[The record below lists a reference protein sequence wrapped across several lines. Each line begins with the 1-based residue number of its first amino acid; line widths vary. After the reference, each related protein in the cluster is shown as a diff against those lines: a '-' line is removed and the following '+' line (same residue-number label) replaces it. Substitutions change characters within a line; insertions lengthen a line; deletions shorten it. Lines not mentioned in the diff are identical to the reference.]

1 MSDADITR
9 PASTMIFSPA
19 PVRRRLQLRISERRL
34 LLMAGDSLAIVVAV
48 FIALRIWAQVAK
60 VPFTLDFVVPQI
72 AWFFILTLLW
82 FLLASA
88 NDFYE
93 LAVAANRVESL
104 QKLIAITLQML
115 VVYLI
120 VFFLSERDALPRLF
134 IVYYGVAS
142 FLLIALWRLLNPALI
157 GWASTPRRILVVGTD
172 WAAETIV
179 ETLKRE
185 ASSSYEVVGIIGE
198 SKQVGQLIKDVPVI
212 GTGSDLLNY
221 VIRDGIAELVLS
233 STRELPG
240 DIFQAVMD
248 AYERGVAITPMPI
261 LYERVTE
268 RVPVE
273 HVGNNWA
280 VVLPVGGISVLNPYP
295 ILKRFVDIVLALIG
309 LCCLALLMPILALA
323 IYLDSP
329 GSIFYT
335 QERVGLNGRLFKII
349 KFRTMIPN
357 AEKQTGAVFAT
368 KNDNRITR
376 IGRFMRKTRLDEV
389 PQLINILR
397 GDMSLIGPRP
407 ERPEHVRRLQ
417 QKIPFYRTRH
427 TIRPGVTGWAQVRYK
442 YGETDDDARIKLQ
455 YDLYYIRHRSLLLDL
470 NILIRTIGK
479 VLKMGGQ

>member
-1 MSDADITR
+1 
-9 PASTMIFSPA
+9 
-19 PVRRRLQLRISERRL
+19 V
-34 LLMAGDSLAIVVAV
+34 
-48 FIALRIWAQVAK
+48 
-60 VPFTLDFVVPQI
+60 
-72 AWFFILTLLW
+72 
-82 FLLASA
+82 
-88 NDFYE
+88 
-93 LAVAANRVESL
+93 
-104 QKLIAITLQML
+104 
-115 VVYLI
+115 
-120 VFFLSERDALPRLF
+120 
-134 IVYYGVAS
+134 
-142 FLLIALWRLLNPALI
+142 
-157 GWASTPRRILVVGTD
+157 PRRVLVIGTD
-172 WAAETIV
+172 WAAETII
-179 ETLKRE
+179 EMLKRE
-185 ASSSYEVVGIIGE
+185 ARNSYEVVGVIGE
-198 SKQVGQLIKDVPVI
+198 TETLGQLIKDVPII
-212 GTGSDLLNY
+212 GSGGDLLNHITRY
-221 VIRDGIAELVLS
+221 GITELVLS

-248 AYERGVAITPMPI
+248 AYERGVAITPMPL

-295 ILKRFVDIVLALIG
+295 LLKRLVDIALASVGVLL
-309 LCCLALLMPILALA
+309 LALLLPFIAIA
-323 IYLDSP
+323 IYVDSP

-335 QERVGLNGRLFKII
+335 QERVGLNGRLFRII

-357 AEKQTGAVFAT
+357 AEKMTGAVFAT
-368 KNDNRITR
+368 KNDTR
-376 IGRFMRKTRLDEV
+376 VTRMGRFMRKTRLDEV

-417 QKIPFYRTRH
+417 EKIPFYRTRH

-455 YDLYYIRHRSLLLDL
+455 YDLYYIRHRSLLLDF

>member
-1 MSDADITR
+1 
-9 PASTMIFSPA
+9 
-19 PVRRRLQLRISERRL
+19 LQLRISERRL
-34 LLMAGDSLAIVVAV
+34 LLMMGDALAIVLAV
-48 FIALRIWAQVAK
+48 LVALRLWAQVAQE
-60 VPFTLDFVVPQI
+60 PFTWEFVIPQI
-72 AWFFILTLLW
+72 VWFFGLTILW

-93 LAVAANRVESL
+93 LSVASNRLESL
-104 QKLIAITLQML
+104 QKLITITLQML

-120 VFFLSERDALPRLF
+120 VFFVSERDALPRLF
-134 IVYYGVAS
+134 IVYYGIAAFV
-142 FLLIALWRLLNPALI
+142 LIAVWRLLNPALI
-157 GWASTPRRILVVGTD
+157 GWASVPRRVLVIGTD
-172 WAAETIV
+172 WAAETII
-179 ETLKRE
+179 EMLKRE
-185 ASSSYEVVGIIGE
+185 ARNSYEVVGVIGE
-198 SKQVGQLIKDVPVI
+198 TETLGQLIKDVPII
-212 GTGSDLLNY
+212 GSGGDLLNHITRY
-221 VIRDGIAELVLS
+221 GITELVLS

-248 AYERGVAITPMPI
+248 AYERGVAITPMPL

-295 ILKRFVDIVLALIG
+295 LLKRLVDIALASVGVLL
-309 LCCLALLMPILALA
+309 LALLLPFIAIA
-323 IYLDSP
+323 IYVDSP

-335 QERVGLNGRLFKII
+335 QERVGLNGRLFRII

-357 AEKQTGAVFAT
+357 AEKMTGAVFAT
-368 KNDNRITR
+368 KNDTR
-376 IGRFMRKTRLDEV
+376 VTRMGRFMRKTRLDEV

-417 QKIPFYRTRH
+417 EKIPFYRTRH

-455 YDLYYIRHRSLLLDL
+455 YDLYYIRHRSLLLDF

>member
-1 MSDADITR
+1 MPDVHLSR
-9 PASTMIFSPA
+9 PVSTMIFSPVPA
-19 PVRRRLQLRISERRL
+19 QRRLQLRISERRL
-34 LLMAGDSLAIVVAV
+34 LLMTGDTLAIVIAV
-48 FIALRIWAQVAK
+48 FAALRIWAQVANEA
-60 VPFTLDFVVPQI
+60 FTLEFIIPQT
-72 AWFFILTLLW
+72 AWFFGLTILW

-93 LAVAANRVESL
+93 LVVAANRLESL
-104 QKLIAITLQML
+104 QKLIGITLQML

-120 VFFLSERDALPRLF
+120 VFFVSERDALPRLF
-134 IVYYGVAS
+134 IIYYGIIS
-142 FLLIALWRLLNPALI
+142 FLLIAVWRLLNPALI
-157 GWASTPRRILVVGTD
+157 GWASTPRRVLIIGMD
-172 WAAETIV
+172 WAAETII
-179 ETLKRE
+179 ETLKIE
-185 ASSSYEVVGIIGE
+185 ASSSYQVVGIIGDE
-198 SKQVGQLIKDVPVI
+198 EKIGQVVKEIPIV
-212 GTGSDLLNY
+212 GSGKDLLNI
-221 VIRDGIAELVLS
+221 VIRNGITELVLS

-280 VVLPVGGISVLNPYP
+280 VVLPIGGISVLNPYP
-295 ILKRFVDIVLALIG
+295 ILKRLGDVILASCGLLVLAMMLPV
-309 LCCLALLMPILALA
+309 LAVA
-323 IYLDSP
+323 IYIDSP

-335 QERVGLNGRLFKII
+335 QERVGLNGRLFRII

-357 AEKQTGAVFAT
+357 AEKITGAIFAT
-368 KNDNRITR
+368 KNDARVTR
-376 IGRFMRKTRLDEV
+376 IGRFMRKTRLDEA

-397 GDMSLIGPRP
+397 GEMSLIGPRP

-417 QKIPFYRTRH
+417 EKIPFYRTRH

-470 NILIRTIGK
+470 NIMIRTVGK